1 MRWVLLGLCV
11 PITLSANAGTPLMW
25 AGILHLTLGN
35 LMIGLL
41 EGGLLIYWLGLRQWF
56 FLVCTWRH
64 DRGQL
69 CFLLGGVSDFDCR
82 KTLGAI
88 DHFVVVKTLF
98 SRLFG
103 RQFFAEPS
111 D

>member
-1 MRWVLLGLCV
+1 MGWVLLGLCV

-56 FLVCTWRH
+56 FWCALGGMIVANYASSWVGYLILAAVKGLVQSITLLWLKPFFLVC
-64 DRGQL
+64 L
-69 CFLLGGVSDFDCR
+69 GVSFC
-82 KTLGAI
+82 
-88 DHFVVVKTLF
+88 
-98 SRLFG
+98 
-103 RQFFAEPS
+103 
-111 D
+111 